1 MNYIYILIGNL
12 SSIISFI
19 YFFYIIYLSKK
30 NSIYKVFAF
39 LFLLLGIW
47 TIINTLFIIKNQNYF
62 FQLLPYNIEIIF
74 NAYLTY
80 LFIFFSK
87 SKKNN
92 KRIFIFF
99 NIIYSIMTLI
109 MLFISFKTFLLLY
122 AISKILILLNTI
134 ATHFNIKK
142 DRFQNYIAKNYI
154 ISILLSFVIYFI
166 INFIFYKRL
175 IQKYIYTCFF
185 IYLFYYF
192 PIIFNTLF
200 LIQIREFLMFF
211 YIGGKWQNFIMNKVD
226 IPYVYT
232 NSENQIVY
240 TNESFHK
247 ISGFDKNLSKKKFIN
262 EILDFDN
269 SILKCKEGV
278 IPIEYEIY
286 PIKFKNEF
294 SKMIVIRSLK
304 ELMEITEK
312 KQIEEEFLLKY
323 NKFEILFDKLL
334 NIFPKAI
341 ALLNEKGRFENVNN
355 NFLNIFKIQREDII
369 GKFVDDFFNKI
380 KIKIEN
386 QEIINSN
393 INEIK
398 DYLLNIINKKT
409 FQFDGKQFYIEIKE
423 IRQNQKS
430 NEISL
435 SSSKTYFI
443 IIKDYSNIYNI
454 KVELQ
459 KNITI
464 IKQFFVKNQLPIC
477 ITDRDGFIIEE
488 NEKFSYRFGNILG
501 TNIFSF
507 DKSVS
512 NIIKKRIKDLYNQRF
527 IHIGDYLLVKNKFE
541 SIKRIN
547 KSNFNN
553 KSFFEKGELKKLEL
567 EEENKIYSIYCYYL
581 FKYFNYPLCFD
592 DDYHGYFIF
601 VDITDLIIKERELLE
616 NLRNSQNISK
626 RINILTNNINHE
638 IRSPVNVISGFIE
651 LLKFSDIM
659 QNFED
664 ELNVLS
670 SNIENVK
677 KIIDEV
683 ISISSFFSKDKNE
696 IEINLKPILEDYKNF
711 IKSRCNFNSK
721 IEIPIND
728 NLNIKINIL
737 IFKKLISFI
746 LEKFQDFDFVEL
758 SIFIYYQKYKKNSN
772 KSFLIIN
779 LQEKKKENILKIV
792 DNIDLIKIILEHL
805 VFLLKGTINFSSNSL
820 LNFEIKIPIKIKEY

>member
-1 MNYIYILIGNL
+1 MTYIYILIGNL

-62 FQLLPYNIEIIF
+62 FQLLPFNIEIIF

-99 NIIYSIMTLI
+99 NIIYSIMTFI
-109 MLFISFKTFLLLY
+109 MLFISFKTFLFLY
-122 AISKILILLNTI
+122 AISKILILLHTI

-232 NSENQIVY
+232 DSENQIVY

-380 KIKIEN
+380 NIKIEN

-464 IKQFFVKNQLPIC
+464 IKQFFMKNQLPIC

-527 IHIGDYLLVKNKFE
+527 IHIGDFLLVKNKFE

-553 KSFFEKGELKKLEL
+553 KSFFEKDELKELEL
-567 EEENKIYSIYCYYL
+567 GEENKIYSIYCYYL

-721 IEIPIND
+721 IEIPVND
-728 NLNIKINIL
+728 NLYIKINIL

-758 SIFIYYQKYKKNSN
+758 SIFIYYQKYKKNSH

>member
-1 MNYIYILIGNL
+1 MTYIYILIGNL

-62 FQLLPYNIEIIF
+62 FQLLPFNIEIIF

-99 NIIYSIMTLI
+99 NIIYSIMTFI
-109 MLFISFKTFLLLY
+109 MLFISFKTFLFLY
-122 AISKILILLNTI
+122 AISKILILLHTI

-380 KIKIEN
+380 NIKIEN

-464 IKQFFVKNQLPIC
+464 IKQFFMKNQLPIC

-553 KSFFEKGELKKLEL
+553 KSFFEKDELKKLEL
-567 EEENKIYSIYCYYL
+567 GEENKIYSIYCYYL

-721 IEIPIND
+721 IEIPVNV
-728 NLNIKINIL
+728 NLYIKINIL